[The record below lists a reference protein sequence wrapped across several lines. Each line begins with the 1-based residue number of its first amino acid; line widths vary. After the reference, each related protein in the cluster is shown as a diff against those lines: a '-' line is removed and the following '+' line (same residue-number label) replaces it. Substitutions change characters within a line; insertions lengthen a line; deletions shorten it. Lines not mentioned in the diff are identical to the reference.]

1 MLNKDNLFLII
12 DNKNIQK
19 IPLQKIN
26 LNQSKEDMIFPQK
39 NRPLS
44 CGILEGHFSE
54 FKFNLP
60 DLSKSYKYFLIFAV
74 VKQKRKNN
82 KKRINKRY
90 YINLKGGT
98 KWIIKMNFIKLINM
112 S

>member
-12 DNKNIQK
+12 DNKNIQT
-19 IPLQKIN
+19 IPLKK
-26 LNQSKEDMIFPQK
+26 LNCKQSKENIIFPPQNK
-39 NRPLS
+39 SLS
-44 CGILEGHFSE
+44 CGTLKGYFNE
-54 FKFNLP
+54 FKLNLQ
-60 DLSKSYKYFLIFAV
+60 DLDKYDKHFLILAV

>member
-1 MLNKDNLFLII
+1 
-12 DNKNIQK
+12 
-19 IPLQKIN
+19 
-26 LNQSKEDMIFPQK
+26 MIFSQK

-44 CGILEGHFSE
+44 CGILEGHFNE
-54 FKFNLP
+54 FNLNLP
-60 DLSKSYKYFLIFAV
+60 DLDKYDKHFLICAI

-98 KWIIKMNFIKLINM
+98 K
-112 S
+112 

>member
-1 MLNKDNLFLII
+1 
-12 DNKNIQK
+12 
-19 IPLQKIN
+19 
-26 LNQSKEDMIFPQK
+26 MIFSQK

-44 CGILEGHFSE
+44 CGILEGHFNE
-54 FKFNLP
+54 FNLNLP
-60 DLSKSYKYFLIFAV
+60 DLDKYDKHFLICAI

-90 YINLKGGT
+90 YINLKGCT